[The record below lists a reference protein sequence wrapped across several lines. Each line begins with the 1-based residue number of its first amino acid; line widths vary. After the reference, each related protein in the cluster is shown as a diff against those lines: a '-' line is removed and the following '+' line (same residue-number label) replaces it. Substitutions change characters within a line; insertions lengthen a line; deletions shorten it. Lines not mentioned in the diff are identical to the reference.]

1 MTRVKRGIISRK
13 RHQKILKMNQGFRGA
28 GSVLFRTANQRYM
41 KSLKSA
47 YENRQNKKRNYR
59 RLWIT
64 RLNSA
69 VRLQGLNYSQFVY
82 MLKKANIVLNR
93 KILSQISICDPI
105 ILNKLYSYIAS
116 KNLN

>member
-13 RHQKILKMNQGFRGA
+13 RRQKILNMNKGFRGA
-28 GSVLFRTANQRYM
+28 ASVLFRTANQRYM

-47 YENRQNKKRNYR
+47 YENRHTKKRNFR
-59 RLWIT
+59 RLWIS

-69 VRLQGLNYSQFVY
+69 VRLNGLNYSQFVY
-82 MLKKANIVLNR
+82 MLKKSDITLNR
-93 KILSQISICDPI
+93 KILSQLSICDPGVF
-105 ILNKLYSYIAS
+105 KELYSYVAF